1 MIYLLGMSTQ
11 VVIGTSLFQ
20 ILFVTMA
27 TTMTHATTTH
37 AVDLVLAFLLL
48 IGSVVG
54 AQIGGRISTSV
65 RPEYLRIILAFIVLI
80 VAIRMAL
87 GLGWRRT
94 RSTRSPAVMRRARPA
109 RIALALLAAPLLL
122 GATTAPILVPDVSQ
136 RDVEIRFSFTGAELL
151 LFGAIIYP
159 GGLAPTE
166 PADIIV
172 VLKGPSQAITMREK
186 QKFAGLIWVNADSIQ
201 FRSAPSFYAIASS
214 RPLKELVDERTAA
227 IYELGLSNLQLSP
240 SSVSDS
246 TEISRFATGLNGL
259 KGRNGLYL
267 QSAGRVEITDGV
279 LYRARLPLSA
289 RVVTGT
295 YTAETFLI
303 QKGRVVAAAVR
314 EVEVRKSGFER
325 FFGQFAQQHDI
336 AYGLTAIF
344 MALGMGLFAGFVAR
358 RV

>member
-1 MIYLLGMSTQ
+1 M
-11 VVIGTSLFQ
+11 
-20 ILFVTMA
+20 
-27 TTMTHATTTH
+27 
-37 AVDLVLAFLLL
+37 
-48 IGSVVG
+48 
-54 AQIGGRISTSV
+54 
-65 RPEYLRIILAFIVLI
+65 
-80 VAIRMAL
+80 RM
-87 GLGWRRT
+87 
-94 RSTRSPAVMRRARPA
+94 MRRLSRGG
-109 RIALALLAAPLLL
+109 LALLALPLLL
-122 GATTAPILVPDVSQ
+122 GAVEAPILVPDVSQ

-151 LFGAIIYP
+151 LFGAIMYP
-159 GGLAPTE
+159 GGRVPTE

-186 QKFAGLIWVNADSIQ
+186 QKLGGLIWVNADSIQ

-214 RPLKELVDERTAA
+214 RPLKDLVDERTAA
-227 IYELGLSNLQLSP
+227 IYELGLGNLQLSP

-246 TEISRFATGLNGL
+246 TEIDRFSKGLNGL
-259 KGRNGLYL
+259 KSRNGLYVEA
-267 QSAGRVEITDGV
+267 QGRVEITDGV

-325 FFGQFAQQHDI
+325 FFGQFARQHDV
-336 AYGLTAIF
+336 AYGLVAIA
-344 MALGMGLFAGFVAR
+344 MALMMGLFAGYVAR